1 MTFLSNVFS
10 LYNDNFAKITPADSL
25 LSSSIVRHAASRG
38 SVFAVNLR
46 TGVFTIVSASRLAT
60 CGLAIDAAGNV
71 VRNETLAAIDAAGNV
86 VRNETLAEPLFTA
99 FTKKGCKTL
108 PGDYNKALVVLKQL
122 GPTVEMVYSDQP
134 VRPAGRANLHWD
146 DFVEKVRRL
155 YQASYREKM
164 KPKKA

>member
-1 MTFLSNVFS
+1 MSFLSNVFS

-25 LSSSIVRHAASRG
+25 LSSSTIKQAAARG

-46 TGVFTIVSASRLAT
+46 TGVFTIVTASRLAT
-60 CGLAIDAAGNV
+60 YGLAIDAAGNV
-71 VRNETLAAIDAAGNV
+71 VRNETLAG
-86 VRNETLAEPLFTA
+86 PLFTVV
-99 FTKKGCKTL
+99 TKEGRETL
-108 PGDYNKALVVLKQL
+108 PGDYNKALVVLEQL
-122 GPTVEMVYSDQP
+122 GPTVEMVFSDQP
-134 VRPAGRANLHWD
+134 VTPAGRANLHWD

>member
-1 MTFLSNVFS
+1 MTFLSNIFS

-25 LSSSIVRHAASRG
+25 LSSSTIKQATARG

-60 CGLAIDAAGNV
+60 CGLAIDAHGNV
-71 VRNETLAAIDAAGNV
+71 VRNGSVD
-86 VRNETLAEPLFTA
+86 EPVFSVI
-99 FTKKGCKTL
+99 TKEGRESL

-134 VRPAGRANLHWD
+134 VTPAGRANLHWV
-146 DFVEKVRRL
+146 DFVKKVRRL

>member
-1 MTFLSNVFS
+1 MSFLSNVFS

-25 LSSSIVRHAASRG
+25 LSSSTIKQAAARG

-71 VRNETLAAIDAAGNV
+71 VRNETLA
-86 VRNETLAEPLFTA
+86 EPLFTVV
-99 FTKKGCKTL
+99 TKEGRETL
-108 PGDYNKALVVLKQL
+108 PGDYNKALVVLEQL
-122 GPTVEMVYSDQP
+122 GPTVEMVFSDQP
-134 VRPAGRANLHWD
+134 VTPAGRANLHWV

>member
-1 MTFLSNVFS
+1 MSFLSNVFS
-10 LYNDNFAKITPADSL
+10 LYNDSFAKITPADSL
-25 LSSSIVRHAASRG
+25 LSISAIKQAAARG

-71 VRNETLAAIDAAGNV
+71 VRNETLAK
-86 VRNETLAEPLFTA
+86 PLFTVI
-99 FTKKGCKTL
+99 TKEGRETL
-108 PGDYNKALVVLKQL
+108 PGDYNKALVVLEKL
-122 GPTVEMVYSDQP
+122 GPTVEMVFSDQP
-134 VRPAGRANLHWD
+134 VTALAWRPHLHWD

-164 KPKKA
+164 KSKKA

>member
-1 MTFLSNVFS
+1 MSFLSNVFP
-10 LYNDNFAKITPADSL
+10 LYNDNFARITPADSL
-25 LSSSIVRHAASRG
+25 FSSSTIKQAAARG

-71 VRNETLAAIDAAGNV
+71 VRNETLA
-86 VRNETLAEPLFTA
+86 EPLFTVV
-99 FTKKGCKTL
+99 TKEGRETL
-108 PGDYNKALVVLKQL
+108 PGDCNKALVVLEQL
-122 GPTVEMVYSDQP
+122 GPTVELVFSDQP
-134 VRPAGRANLHWD
+134 VTLVGRANLHWD
-146 DFVEKVRRL
+146 DFVKKVRRL

>member
-1 MTFLSNVFS
+1 MSFLSNVFS

-25 LSSSIVRHAASRG
+25 LSSSTIKQAAARG

-71 VRNETLAAIDAAGNV
+71 VRNEPLAK
-86 VRNETLAEPLFTA
+86 PLFTVV
-99 FTKKGCKTL
+99 TKEGRETL
-108 PGDYNKALVVLKQL
+108 PVDYSEALVVLEQL
-122 GPTVEMVYSDQP
+122 GPTVEMVFSDQP
-134 VRPAGRANLHWD
+134 VTPAGRANLHWD

>member
-1 MTFLSNVFS
+1 MSFLSNVFP

-25 LSSSIVRHAASRG
+25 LSRNPFKQAAARG

-60 CGLAIDAAGNV
+60 YGLAIDADGNV
-71 VRNETLAAIDAAGNV
+71 VRNGSVD
-86 VRNETLAEPLFTA
+86 EPVFSVI
-99 FTKKGCKTL
+99 TKEGRESL
-108 PGDYNKALVVLKQL
+108 PGDYSKALVVLEQL

-134 VRPAGRANLHWD
+134 VTPAGRANLPWEG
-146 DFVEKVRRL
+146 FVEKVRRL

>member
-1 MTFLSNVFS
+1 MSFLSNVFS

-25 LSSSIVRHAASRG
+25 LSSSTIKQAAARG

-71 VRNETLAAIDAAGNV
+71 VRNETLA
-86 VRNETLAEPLFTA
+86 EPLFTVI
-99 FTKKGCKTL
+99 TKEGRETL
-108 PGDYNKALVVLKQL
+108 PGDCNKALVVLEQL
-122 GPTVEMVYSDQP
+122 GPTVEMVFSDQP
-134 VRPAGRANLHWD
+134 VTPAGRANLHWD
-146 DFVEKVRRL
+146 GFVEKVRRL

>member
-1 MTFLSNVFS
+1 MPFLSNIFS
-10 LYNDNFAKITPADSL
+10 LYDDNFAKITPADSL
-25 LSSSIVRHAASRG
+25 LSISAIKQAAARG

-71 VRNETLAAIDAAGNV
+71 VRNETLA
-86 VRNETLAEPLFTA
+86 EPLFTVI
-99 FTKKGCKTL
+99 TKGGRETL
-108 PGDYNKALVVLKQL
+108 PGDYNKALVVLKLL
-122 GPTVEMVYSDQP
+122 GPTVEMVFSDQP
-134 VRPAGRANLHWD
+134 VTPAGRANLHWV

-155 YQASYREKM
+155 YHASYREKM

>member
-1 MTFLSNVFS
+1 MSFLSNVFS

-25 LSSSIVRHAASRG
+25 LSSRMIEQAAARR

-46 TGVFTIVSASRLAT
+46 TGVFTIVTASRLAT
-60 CGLAIDAAGNV
+60 YGL
-71 VRNETLAAIDAAGNV
+71 AIDAAGNV
-86 VRNETLAEPLFTA
+86 VRNETLAEPLFTVV
-99 FTKKGCKTL
+99 TKEGRETL
-108 PGDYNKALVVLKQL
+108 PGDYNKALVVLEQL
-122 GPTVEMVYSDQP
+122 GPTVEMVFSDQP
-134 VRPAGRANLHWD
+134 VTPAGRANLHWD

>member
-1 MTFLSNVFS
+1 MSFLSNVFS

-25 LSSSIVRHAASRG
+25 HSSSTIKQAAARG

-71 VRNETLAAIDAAGNV
+71 VRNETLA
-86 VRNETLAEPLFTA
+86 EPLFTVV
-99 FTKKGCKTL
+99 TKEGRETL
-108 PGDYNKALVVLKQL
+108 PGDYNKALVVLEQL
-122 GPTVEMVYSDQP
+122 GPTVEMVFSDQP
-134 VRPAGRANLHWD
+134 VTPAGRANLHWD